1 MKKQCQILWS
11 HDMYFI
17 WFAKTADCFQFNSI
31 FSMSNHKHLSENRHK
46 EKNEIIP
53 FNIATLILTY

>member
-1 MKKQCQILWS
+1 MLWS

-17 WFAKTADCFQFNSI
+17 RQAITADCFQINSI
-31 FSMSNHKHLSENRHK
+31 VFLEMSNHKCLSEIRQN
-46 EKNEIIP
+46 EKNGVNS